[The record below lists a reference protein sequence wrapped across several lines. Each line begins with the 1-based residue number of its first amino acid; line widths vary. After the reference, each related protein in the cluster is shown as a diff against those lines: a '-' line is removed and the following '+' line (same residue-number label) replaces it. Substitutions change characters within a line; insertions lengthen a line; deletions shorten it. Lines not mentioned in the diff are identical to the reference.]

1 MITLETYKKT
11 LNILYIEDDKLI
23 TSKIKY
29 VLEKYFNFVF
39 IATNGEEAL
48 EILKYN
54 SINLIISDINM
65 PIMDGLEFL
74 KRLREINSD
83 IAFIFVTARNEA
95 DVMLKAIQLEISNY
109 ILKPINLHN
118 FLFIV
123 NKTIDKEYKK
133 YLEKLN
139 NNIIKLSK
147 DFYWDKKSKRLLK
160 DDITIK
166 LTKKELLLLDL
177 LLTTNN
183 KTYSF
188 SEIIYHLWDD
198 DDEVKDN
205 ISNLKNM
212 ISRLRNK
219 IPELNIE
226 NIYGLGYKLNIT
238 Q

>member
-83 IAFIFVTARNEA
+83 LAFIFVTARNEA

-123 NKTIDKEYKK
+123 NKTIDKEYRK

>member
-1 MITLETYKKT
+1 MTTLEAYKKT
-11 LNILYIEDDKLI
+11 LNILYIEDDQLI

-29 VLEKYFNFVF
+29 ILEKYFNFVF

-48 EILKYN
+48 EVLKVN

-65 PIMDGLEFL
+65 PGMDGLEFL
-74 KRLREINSD
+74 KRLRELNND
-83 IAFIFVTARNEA
+83 LAFIFVTARNEP
-95 DVMLKAIQLEISNY
+95 DVMIKAIQLEISNY
-109 ILKPINLHN
+109 ILKPINLHD

-123 NKTIDKEYKK
+123 NKTIDKEYKR

-139 NNIIKLSK
+139 NNIIKLSN
-147 DFYWDKKSKRLLK
+147 DFYWDKKSKILLK

-183 KTYSF
+183 KIYSF
-188 SEIIYHLWDD
+188 SEIIYYLWDD
-198 DDEVKDN
+198 DYEYKDN